1 MTITSYF
8 CFNWDICANTLP
20 LCACCRKTLRT
31 TGFTTGHCFWGN
43 GVWSTSL
50 PAIFLKL
57 SCFFRSWEAEVWV
70 WNSVFFV
77 TFHLFF
83 FSFPSSSF
91 LAFLYFFQCFCPCT
105 ALLASFPWLSTAAVL
120 IANTFFLLLP
130 SLLWKKMEEKYW
142 LNTFL
147 RPWMCWFWII
157 FDFTLGTELFL
168 QFFCTDLC
176 RVCVCECVCAS
187 VVNMSHPL
195 IVPTPIYTGN

>member
-31 TGFTTGHCFWGN
+31 TGFTTGPCFWGN

-130 SLLWKKMEEKYW
+130 SLLWKKGRKNIGW
-142 LNTFL
+142 TPFSDLGCVDFGSFL
-147 RPWMCWFWII
+147 ILLWERSCFCS
-157 FDFTLGTELFL
+157 
-168 QFFCTDLC
+168 FFVQIYV
-176 RVCVCECVCAS
+176 VCVCVNVS
-187 VVNMSHPL
+187 VPL
-195 IVPTPIYTGN
+195 L

>member
-120 IANTFFLLLP
+120 IANTFFFLLP
-130 SLLWKKMEEKYW
+130 SLLWKKGGKILAEHLSQTLDVLILDHFWFYFG
-142 LNTFL
+142 NGVVSAVFL
-147 RPWMCWFWII
+147 YRFMSCVCVWMC
-157 FDFTLGTELFL
+157 
-168 QFFCTDLC
+168 LC
-176 RVCVCECVCAS
+176 LCCKHVTSPYCP
-187 VVNMSHPL
+187 HPH
-195 IVPTPIYTGN
+195 IYCN